1 MAERTRILE
10 KVRRLVEA
18 LAPAPVCDGCVA
30 GRLDEAPDSEVQMSL
45 SELAAERGY
54 SRENDTCGL
63 CGTHG
68 HVIRKRK

>member
-1 MAERTRILE
+1 MAEQAEILGQA
-10 KVRRLVEA
+10 RRLVDA
-18 LAPAPVCDGCVA
+18 IAPTPVCGECVA
-30 GRLDEAPDSEVQMSL
+30 GRLGGAPGNEVQMSL

-54 SRENDTCGL
+54 ARENDTCGL